1 MKAIVLAAGYATRLS
16 PLTDTIPKQLLPV
29 GGRPMLDWILEKV
42 RELEDVDEI
51 HLVTNARFAADF
63 ADWGEPHGVEVHDDG
78 TTTNDDRLG
87 AVGDLDLVI
96 RRAGLDD
103 DLLVL
108 AGDNLFDFQLADL
121 RDFWR
126 AKGPDTSALAVYDC
140 GDLELATHY
149 GIVALDGDDR
159 IVHFVE
165 KPSEPPSTLAA
176 TVIYLLPQAHARLV
190 AEYLAAGHSPDNAGS
205 FVAWLARRAPVYGYA
220 FEGRWYD
227 IGNHGQLL
235 EADNEQRALVGLPQR
250 NAYALE

>member
-1 MKAIVLAAGYATRLS
+1 MLLRTRVTLIVTFTYSLLVAGLFFAGLKNEELADERYVQATLNGQQIFWDKLVENTVQRLEAAAPLLVANQEMIAAIARKS
-16 PLTDTIPKQLLPV
+16 PS
-29 GGRPMLDWILEKV
+29 EA
-42 RELEDVDEI
+42 RELMAPTV
-51 HLVTNARFAADF
+51 
-63 ADWGEPHGVEVHDDG
+63 
-78 TTTNDDRLG
+78 
-87 AVGDLDLVI
+87 
-96 RRAGLDD
+96 AGLTRRG
-103 DLLVL
+103 V
-108 AGDNLFDFQLADL
+108 G
-121 RDFWR
+121 R
-126 AKGPDTSALAVYDC
+126 V
-140 GDLELATHY
+140 E
-149 GIVALDGDDR
+149 IVGLDGDDR